1 MVDGSQWLLEDED
14 SWPRPTKMK
23 ETRKPAVLVSHR
35 HSIPIFPP
43 TDETIEEWR
52 LNSHRYSSW
61 MHLVAIHVRVL
72 RVLCNMRKKEKRV
85 HGDDA
90 LHPEEIRDAE
100 EDLIRRVQ
108 IEAFPE
114 KYQALKTKRAISP
127 KSRLTK
133 LSSRI
138 DQGWKMYRT
147 TGPLVPE
154 NFWGCQKIF

>member
-1 MVDGSQWLLEDED
+1 
-14 SWPRPTKMK
+14 
-23 ETRKPAVLVSHR
+23 
-35 HSIPIFPP
+35 
-43 TDETIEEWR
+43 
-52 LNSHRYSSW
+52 
-61 MHLVAIHVRVL
+61 MHLVAIHARVL
-72 RVLCNMRKKEKRV
+72 RVLCNMRKKKKRV

-100 EDLIRRVQ
+100 EDVIRRVQ

-133 LSSRI
+133 LSPRI

-154 NFWGCQKIF
+154 NFWGCQKKFQKQKKRVYWPDINVNFS